1 VVEFLLASI
10 TWLLPVVLKDPSL
23 TSTHKSILNMLAA
36 RCYWIDVVG
45 NMQRFIRRTTASVNL
60 QELSDIFKA
69 NLL

>member
-1 VVEFLLASI
+1 
-10 TWLLPVVLKDPSL
+10 
-23 TSTHKSILNMLAA
+23 MLAA